1 MKGTTHILAMP
12 RRTMSLLF
20 RPTMSQASTCS
31 QSLSAPLSLSLFL
44 SFLCGHVLDRG
55 LWGRAGRGCLMSGT
69 HAEMELGS
77 CIQGYGSTYRA

>member
-31 QSLSAPLSLSLFL
+31 QSLSAPLSLSLSLVFVWTRFGPRAL
-44 SFLCGHVLDRG
+44 GARGSRMSDVGDPCRDGAGILHSG
-55 LWGRAGRGCLMSGT
+55 LWVY
-69 HAEMELGS
+69 
-77 CIQGYGSTYRA
+77 I